1 MSFFSKNES
10 ASQASPSPQTAGSG
24 QLSDLKLKIDNT
36 DLPPSVAK
44 QISSEMDRLEKTDP
58 IAAEFSIGINY
69 IETLLSLPWFKETKD
84 NLDLQ
89 RAEAVMASHHY
100 GLDLVKERILEF
112 LAAKTLR
119 NQQKSRLLIVDDEQ
133 IARENMEHFFTGLG
147 YSVCTAVNGLDA
159 LQQVEENEQF
169 DIMITDLKMDQ
180 MDGLTLIE
188 KIAKISPETNM
199 VMVTGYATVSNA
211 VDAMRKGATHYL
223 SKPVKLE
230 ELKETVESLMQKQKR
245 LQISQGPVLC
255 FAGPPGTG
263 KTSIGQSIATSLGR
277 EFIRLSMAGLRDEAE
292 IRGHRR
298 TYVGSMT
305 GRIISEIKRVGVNN
319 PCFMLDELDKIGQD
333 FRGDPAAV
341 LLEVLDPEQ
350 NSSFTDQYL
359 DMPFDLSGVL
369 FIATAND
376 ISRLPGPLLDRLEII
391 DFLSYSFQEKQV
403 IARKYLLPK
412 QFKENGLTDIQPQ
425 ITDDALREVIVEYTR
440 ESGLRGLNRE
450 LGTIC
455 RKLALQALQNEGKN
469 LPVVDTDSI
478 VKLLGPRKYR
488 QEAAEGE
495 DKVGVITSLV
505 WTQFGGNIMFIEALA
520 MPGNTNLLLTGSLGE
535 VLRESAQTALSYIR
549 SNAES
554 LGIAADFYDKTDI
567 HIHLPAGAVSKDGPS
582 AGVAIA
588 LALVS
593 LFTGRPIHRNVSITG
608 EMTLTG
614 QVLPIGGVREKILAA
629 VRTGCVKAVLPAQ
642 NEEDVSILDDDVTG
656 NLEIVY
662 MESIDQALPH
672 LLV

>member
-1 MSFFSKNES
+1 MNLFSKKEHDPQS
-10 ASQASPSPQTAGSG
+10 TSPPQSIG
-24 QLSDLKLKIDNT
+24 QLNDLKAKVKHT
-36 DLPPSVAK
+36 DLPPYVAK
-44 QISSEMDRLEKTDP
+44 QITGELDRLEKTDP
-58 IAAEFSIGINY
+58 IAAEFSIGVNY
-69 IETLLSLPWFKETKD
+69 IETLLSLPWFEETRD
-84 NLDLQ
+84 NLDLK
-89 RAEAVMASHHY
+89 RAEAIMASHHY
-100 GLDLVKERILEF
+100 GLDQVKERVLEF
-112 LAAKTLR
+112 LAAKTLK
-119 NQQKSRLLIVDDEQ
+119 NKQQSRILIVDDEQ
-133 IARENMEHFFTGLG
+133 IARENMQHYFKGMGHT
-147 YSVCTAVNGLDA
+147 VQVAVNGIDA
-159 LQQVEENEQF
+159 LQQVENSKHF

-199 VMVTGYATVSNA
+199 IMVTGYATVSNA

-223 SKPVKLE
+223 PKPVKLD
-230 ELKETVESLMQKQKR
+230 ELKETVDDLLHKQKR

-263 KTSIGQSIATSLGR
+263 KTSIGQSVATSLGR

-298 TYVGSMT
+298 TYVGAMT
-305 GRIISEIKRVGVNN
+305 GRIISEIKRVGVSN

-350 NSSFTDQYL
+350 NKDFTDHYL
-359 DMPFDLSGVL
+359 DLPFDLSGVL

-376 ISRLPGPLLDRLEII
+376 IGKLPGPLLDRLEII
-391 DFLSYSFQEKQV
+391 DFSSYSFQEKQV

-412 QFKENGLTDIQPQ
+412 QLDANGLTDRHPE
-425 ITDDALREVIVEYTR
+425 ITDAALRKIIIEHTR
-440 ESGLRGLNRE
+440 ESGLRGLSRE
-450 LGTIC
+450 IGTIC
-455 RKLALQALQNEGKN
+455 RKLALKVLQNDEDAV
-469 LPVVDTDSI
+469 LPVVDEKSI
-478 VKLLGPRKYR
+478 VELLGPRKYR

-505 WTQFGGNIMFIEALA
+505 WTQFGGSIMFVEALA
-520 MPGNTNLLLTGSLGE
+520 MPGSTNLILTGSLGE
-535 VLRESAQTALSYIR
+535 VLRESAQTALSFIR
-549 SNAES
+549 SNADR
-554 LGIAADFYDKTDI
+554 LGIAPDFYDKTDI

-588 LALVS
+588 LALIS
-593 LFTGRPIHRNVSITG
+593 LLTNRPIHRNVSITG

-614 QVLPIGGVREKILAA
+614 QVLPIGGVREKLLAG
-629 VRTGCVKAVLPAQ
+629 VRTGCVKVVLPAQ
-642 NEEDVSILDDDVTG
+642 NEEDVSVLKDDVTG
-656 NLEIVY
+656 NLEIIY
-662 MESIDQALPH
+662 IKSLGEAIPH